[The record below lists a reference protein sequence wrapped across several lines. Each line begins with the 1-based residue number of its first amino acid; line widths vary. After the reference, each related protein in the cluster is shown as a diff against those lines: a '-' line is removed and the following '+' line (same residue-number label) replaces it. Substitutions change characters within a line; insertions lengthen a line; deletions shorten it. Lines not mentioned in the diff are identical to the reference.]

1 MTPMAKPRQYETIKE
16 ARARTRRSQSWLY
29 ERIASGL
36 LTRYPRKGRRGCT
49 VLLDVAE
56 VDLLIAGDLAELR
69 HYQARQRAGARR

>member
-1 MTPMAKPRQYETIKE
+1 
-16 ARARTRRSQSWLY
+16 
-29 ERIASGL
+29 

-69 HYQARQRAGARR
+69 HYQARQRAGRRR